1 MHETVIGLDLGD
13 RLVTAARVQ
22 THHDGK
28 VMLLQAGVQECEAG
42 TSEKQLAQAVRSLW
56 KKCGFPSL
64 TVSTCL
70 RSQSV
75 AIRHFKFPGISERDL
90 PGALKLEAEEALQ
103 TPPDRLALDWHL
115 TRNEPVPDGA
125 GLTREI
131 EGVLVA
137 ALRSDVDRHLGILR
151 KAGLYPVV
159 MDMGPMAISNLFVT
173 LRGREAA
180 SKNVC
185 LLNLGRRFADLAIL
199 YNGLSIYPRTVYSRS
214 SDWSDALGY
223 LADNVQDA
231 LKFYQFKLRRE
242 SVRGVLLCGQVPTG
256 GDFLARLGEAV
267 GVPVEV
273 WNPVREMTQA
283 LRVGRALAG
292 AEQERGPALA
302 AAAGLALRGG

>member
-1 MHETVIGLDLGD
+1 M
-13 RLVTAARVQ
+13 
-22 THHDGK
+22 
-28 VMLLQAGVQECEAG
+28 
-42 TSEKQLAQAVRSLW
+42 
-56 KKCGFPSL
+56 
-64 TVSTCL
+64 
-70 RSQSV
+70 
-75 AIRHFKFPGISERDL
+75 
-90 PGALKLEAEEALQ
+90 
-103 TPPDRLALDWHL
+103 
-115 TRNEPVPDGA
+115 PDGA